1 MNPLLLEVATELRRA
16 REKHPRPFNSSH
28 EGYAI
33 LAEEVDELWDEVKAQ
48 TSERRYNAIRKEA
61 IQIAAMC
68 LRLVEDVCDRRSAG
82 AEPLVAACFHP
93 VGALSC
99 LLPEG
104 HKGPHRATGLRC
116 ACGHLHMADTNGED
130 AGCFDGQCG
139 CTQWFG
145 PAEAALLARRKP

>member
-1 MNPLLLEVATELRRA
+1 MNPILLEVESELRRA

-68 LRLVEDVCDRRSAG
+68 LRLVEDVCDRRSGGGVSVTTSGPLDPQAPDG
-82 AEPLVAACFHP
+82 GRPAPSPSPPTAPCTRCHGTGREPGTNPAHGVRCPACR
-93 VGALSC
+93 G
-99 LLPEG
+99 G
-104 HKGPHRATGLRC
+104 GRA
-116 ACGHLHMADTNGED
+116 
-130 AGCFDGQCG
+130 
-139 CTQWFG
+139 
-145 PAEAALLARRKP
+145 P